1 MIVDFMPSSKGDSNY
16 IVKDIGPTFV
26 EGNSIT
32 KYKNSTIMY
41 YAVNRTI
48 DDDKNENI
56 KKLEIIKKEKAHFK
70 TCFLKQFHER
80 LQNFLNT
87 KQIDNDFEDDKSI
100 LQKLL
105 ETAYDEI
112 RRLMLQNSSVFS
124 NKTNAELLGFKKR
137 DSTRLSDQNDEK
149 ENAKFYKSEYIEDRL
164 ADLQNYC
171 NGILTNYI
179 NFTSY
184 IIQ

>member
-1 MIVDFMPSSKGDSNY
+1 
-16 IVKDIGPTFV
+16 
-26 EGNSIT
+26 
-32 KYKNSTIMY
+32 
-41 YAVNRTI
+41 
-48 DDDKNENI
+48 
-56 KKLEIIKKEKAHFK
+56 
-70 TCFLKQFHER
+70 
-80 LQNFLNT
+80 
-87 KQIDNDFEDDKSI
+87 
-100 LQKLL
+100 
-105 ETAYDEI
+105 
-112 RRLMLQNSSVFS
+112 MLQNSSVFS